1 MQFRPHGDFDFQL
14 EGRVLRL
21 SVAGSLNQEGLAAYR
36 EQARHYFAA
45 LAGAPWG
52 VLAVISEG
60 GFLLDGTRD
69 AMIES
74 IRLQQKSGRCATAA
88 VLLESVEGRS
98 IFEERL
104 RKMYTEAG
112 QAYAFFAD
120 EASARAWLIERIDE
134 ANVKDS

>member
-1 MQFRPHGDFDFQL
+1 MQFRAHGNFDFQL
-14 EGRVLRL
+14 EGRILRL
-21 SVAGSLNQEGLAAYR
+21 SIAGSLNQEGLAAYR
-36 EQARHYFAA
+36 EEAAHYFAA

-52 VLAVISEG
+52 VLAVVSEG

-74 IRLQQKSGRCATAA
+74 IRRQQQNGRCATAA
-88 VLLESVEGRS
+88 VLLETVEGRS

-104 RKMYTEAG
+104 RRMYSEAG
-112 QAYAFFAD
+112 QNFAIFTA

-134 ANVKDS
+134 ANAKGT